1 MRYPARVEPMDGTW
15 ALNLFDRLHI
25 GHHVLID
32 HLSELPNPVACVTD
46 GPLMGHDLDLAEL
59 IQPLEIR
66 VRRLRDYLKKQ
77 RLDGSIEVRV
87 ASGLDELLDAEGDI
101 TFLMYEGPCC
111 TEVKSGFLDARREA
125 LGANDRYEFLKPV
138 RANDGDKVASA
149 RIRRGEIDR
158 SGNRLLGTDQPPR
171 RLPTDNREV
180 LKSPKGEVFEKR
192 DGPPEERVAR
202 KLREEMPSKVISVG
216 DVTTHSLLQQDFTP
230 DVMIVDGITKRGPF
244 EGVFNA
250 AREYLVYNPAAAI
263 FPETW
268 STIATALSQTES
280 ALITVDGEEDLMGF
294 PAVLLAP
301 LGSAV
306 LYGQPDVGIVW
317 IPVTE
322 DNKQI
327 ADELLQAMPVIK

>member
-1 MRYPARVEPMDGTW
+1 MDGTW

-32 HLSELPNPVACVTD
+32 RLSEMPNPVACVTD
-46 GPLMGHDLDLAEL
+46 GPLMGHDLELAAL

-66 VRRLRDYLKKQ
+66 VRRLRDYMKKQ
-77 RLDGSIEVRV
+77 GLEDSVDVRV
-87 ASGLDELLDAEGDI
+87 ASGLDELLEAEGDT
-101 TFLMYEGPCC
+101 TFVMYEGPCC
-111 TEVKSGFLDARREA
+111 TELKSGLLDERREK
-125 LGANDRYEFLKPV
+125 LGVNDKYEFLKPV
-138 RANDGDKVASA
+138 RANDGEKVASA

-158 SGNRLLGTDQPPR
+158 NGNRLRGTSEPPR
-171 RLPTDNREV
+171 RLPTDSREF

-192 DGPPEERVAR
+192 DGPPEERAASR
-202 KLREEMPSKVISVG
+202 LRDEKPPKVITVG
-216 DVTTHSLLQQDFTP
+216 DVTTYSLLQQGYTP
-230 DVMIVDGITKRGPF
+230 DVMVVDGITKRGPF
-244 EGVFNA
+244 DAVFTA

-268 STIATALSQTES
+268 SAIATALEQRENS
-280 ALITVDGEEDLMGF
+280 LIIVDGEEDLMGF

-306 LYGQPDVGIVW
+306 LYGQPDIGIVW

-322 DNKQI
+322 ENQKI
-327 ADELLQAMPVIK
+327 AQELLQLMPIIE